1 MFLGHSYSSGCRQT
15 LHLALFWHQDIW
27 MGRIFSRFHFK
38 LFGVSE
44 VPISFLLFRWHKM
57 FWIVWIMWICK
68 ILETSWNIEIIFFWT
83 EVDEP
88 KGCYTEWSESEREKQ
103 ILDINAYIWNLERW
117 YWWTYLQGS
126 NGDTKRTD
134 FWIQAVAGSRGR
146 VQRMERVAWRV
157 TFPYVK

>member
-44 VPISFLLFRWHKM
+44 VPISFLLFRWRKM

-103 ILDINAYIWNLERW
+103 ISYINAYIWNREKW
-117 YWWTYLQGS
+117 YWWTYLQGK
-126 NGDTKRTD
+126 NGDTDVENGLVDTTGEGGDWESGTD
-134 FWIQAVAGSRGR
+134 MYGL
-146 VQRMERVAWRV
+146 
-157 TFPYVK
+157 PCVK